1 MYMARFNVGDRVQ
14 ILSNVATPF
23 AGLEAQILEVKPHQR
38 GVATLDQYVVGFS
51 WGESSTFY
59 DVQLEAARAIPK
71 RRSAA

>member
-1 MYMARFNVGDRVQ
+1 MARFKVGERVR
-14 ILSNVATPF
+14 ILSTVTTPF
-23 AGLEAQILEVKPHQR
+23 AGLEAQILEVKAHPR

-59 DVQLEAARAIPK
+59 DVQLETAVVVPK